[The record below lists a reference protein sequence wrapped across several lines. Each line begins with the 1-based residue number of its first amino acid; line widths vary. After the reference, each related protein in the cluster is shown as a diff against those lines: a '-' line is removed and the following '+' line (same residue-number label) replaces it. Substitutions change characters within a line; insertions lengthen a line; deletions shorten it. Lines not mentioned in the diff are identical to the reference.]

1 MSSRFTPVTDLEP
14 LDLFG
19 TGVQQYR
26 SVVSFTLYMIFK
38 GRCPVK
44 VTFGDSCRQGLA
56 LMHNFGFFV
65 LVNFPFLLDLAAQL

>member
-1 MSSRFTPVTDLEP
+1 M
-14 LDLFG
+14 
-19 TGVQQYR
+19 
-26 SVVSFTLYMIFK
+26 LYMLFK

-44 VTFGDSCRQGLA
+44 VTFGDSYRQSLA